1 MRYDP
6 QDFRRLGIFKE
17 KPKGEIDSEYI
28 SSGRNVIGSLNE
40 KIQKLLSQRSDTSH
54 SGDFSRQDLA
64 IITAMLG
71 AGFSIEDTY
80 TTFASSAR
88 GKFAAERH
96 PAFDDYLQRTVKKGA
111 SFLGRNG
118 NGKSNGHIN
127 VNFSKTRKS
136 DGDKEGILS
145 TLASEVEVE
154 KIRWLWTGYIPASKI
169 TILAG
174 DPGMGKSTISIDI
187 VSRVSRG
194 THLPCSRER
203 TVFGTCLIAS
213 AEDAAAD
220 TIIPRLIVAKA
231 NLKRISVMREVKIGD
246 ESHYLA
252 FPRDLE
258 RFREKIVRTG
268 ARLVIIDPLN
278 AFLEKG
284 TDTYKDQDIRLVLAP
299 LESIAEETGAA
310 ILIVAH
316 LNKKEEASTLYRVG
330 GSIGFIGAARSV
342 LAVSKT
348 QKGDVRVL
356 YSLKSNLAKTPP
368 TLAYDTVQ
376 GQKERQRDNEW
387 QGENR
392 VRSSGIN
399 WKGKVDFDPT
409 NMASV
414 TDESKAE
421 TEVEDFLHQV
431 LLESEVPSEE
441 VYAEAKK
448 AGISRGALTR
458 VKTAL
463 GIKVRKNRRGWVW
476 TWPE

>member
-1 MRYDP
+1 MPRDLYE
-6 QDFRRLGIFKE
+6 FERVGIFSPRE
-17 KPKGEIDSEYI
+17 SGEAGAPPI
-28 SSGRNVIGSLNE
+28 SSGRDVSDLLNE
-40 KIQKLLSQRSDTSH
+40 KVRILLGKKSDSSH
-54 SGDFSRQDLA
+54 GGDYSRQDLA
-64 IITAMLG
+64 IITAILG
-71 AGFSIEDTY
+71 AGYSPEDTY
-80 TTFASSAR
+80 TTFSSSVR

-96 PAFDDYLQRTVKKGA
+96 PAFDNYLQRSIHKGV
-111 SFLGRNG
+111 SFLNRNG
-118 NGKSNGHIN
+118 GNTNGHVS
-127 VNFSKTRKS
+127 VNFSKDRKAN
-136 DGDKEGILS
+136 GEQEGIMS
-145 TLASEVEVE
+145 ASCDRIEVE
-154 KIRWLWTGYIPASKI
+154 KVQWLWPGYIPASKI

-174 DPGMGKSTISIDI
+174 DPGMGKSTISLDV

-194 THLPCSRER
+194 TYLPCSTER
-203 TVFGTCLIAS
+203 TVSGTCLIAS

-220 TIIPRLIVAKA
+220 TIVPRLIVAKA
-231 NLKRISVMREVKIGD
+231 NLKRVKVIGVVRIGD
-246 ESHYLA
+246 ESHYLS
-252 FPRDLE
+252 FPRDLD
-258 RFREKIVRTG
+258 RLREKIIQTG
-268 ARLVIIDPLN
+268 ARLVVIDPLN

-299 LESIAEETGAA
+299 LENIAEETGVA

-348 QKGDVRVL
+348 QKDIRVL

-376 GQKERQRDNEW
+376 GQKERQQDNEW
-387 QGENR
+387 LGENR
-392 VRSSGIN
+392 VKSSGIN
-399 WKGKVDFDPT
+399 WKGKVDFDPS
-409 NMASV
+409 NLASV
-414 TDESKAE
+414 SDEQRTE

-458 VKTAL
+458 TKTAL
-463 GIKVRKNRRGWVW
+463 GIKVKKNRKGWVW
-476 TWPE
+476 AWPE